1 MMRKYRYLLLIALM
15 SALGQELSAQG
26 CSDAGFCTMG
36 AMRPDQSFNKKVKIR
51 LRSIEVSYY
60 RGKTTLSPMINVAN
74 LDATVGITNNL
85 GLQFKIPYFRVNGN
99 FANTKGL
106 GDISLSLTQR
116 VINKDQ
122 FDVNL
127 TLGAKIPTNDSN
139 LKSEGNVR
147 AETEGLVLPMYYQTS
162 LGSYDMVAGASL
174 ISSKWMFAA
183 GVQMALTAN
192 NNEFKWGPWKEPVYP
207 NFDYV
212 KSYARATHLKRGTDV
227 MIRVER
233 SFRFSNYS
241 FNLGVL
247 PIYRITPDQRK
258 GIDLDNGGAVVD
270 TYTDV
275 ENTTGLALTLLGAF
289 TYHLDV
295 NHSLKLSGGKKVT
308 DREVNPDGL
317 TRNNV
322 MMLAYSFRF

>member
-1 MMRKYRYLLLIALM
+1 MKKTLYILLLVIVGAF
-15 SALGQELSAQG
+15 GYELKAQG

-36 AMRPDQSFNKKVKIR
+36 AMRPDQAFNKKIKIR
-51 LRSIEVSYY
+51 LRSVEVSYY
-60 RGKTTLSPMINVAN
+60 RGKTTLSPVIHVAN

-85 GLQFKIPYFRVNGN
+85 GLQFKIPYFRINGN

-116 VINKDQ
+116 VINKEQ
-122 FDVNL
+122 YDVNL
-127 TLGAKIPTNDSN
+127 TLGAKIPTNNSN

-147 AETEGLVLPMYYQTS
+147 SETKGLELPMYYQTS
-162 LGSYDMVAGASL
+162 LGSYDIVAGASL

-183 GVQMALTAN
+183 GIQMALTEN
-192 NNEFKWGPWKEPVYP
+192 GNEFKWGPYNEPVYP
-207 NFDYV
+207 SFDYV
-212 KSYARATHLKRGTDV
+212 KRYARATHLKRGTDV

-241 FNLGVL
+241 FNFGVL
-247 PIYRITPDQRK
+247 PIYRITKDQRY
-258 GIDLDNGGAVVD
+258 GINEDGSVNYAEGRNEID
-270 TYTDV
+270 
-275 ENTTGLALTLLGAF
+275 NTTGLALTLLGAF
-289 TYHLDV
+289 TYHVDV

-308 DREVNPDGL
+308 DRDTNPDGL

-322 MMLAYSFRF
+322 MILAYSFRF